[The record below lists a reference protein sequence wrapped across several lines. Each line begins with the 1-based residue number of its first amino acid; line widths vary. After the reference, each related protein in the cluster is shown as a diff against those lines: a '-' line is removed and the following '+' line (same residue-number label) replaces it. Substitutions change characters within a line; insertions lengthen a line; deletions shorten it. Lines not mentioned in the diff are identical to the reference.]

1 MSQQREEFNDSS
13 AVKVRKFGVQDFLRL
28 TLPNWYWFIA
38 SLALFIAGATLYIR
52 STPKQYL
59 RKATVLVKDSR
70 KGSGT
75 EVTAFSDIMGGIGRR
90 SVDNEI
96 HIFKSRRL
104 MESVVKRYDL
114 TTRYTVDGKLL
125 TADLYGRSPMIVKFT
140 DENNDAKGSFKYQVE
155 PNGEVSLR
163 GFNDDETFTAVIMPG
178 DTIATPLGNL
188 TLIATPYANNTIEVN
203 VSKMALN
210 DVVES
215 YRGRLQCEI
224 ADKQASVINISMIDE
239 VAKRAEDVINGIID
253 AYNLDAIGDKQEISR
268 LTEQFINE
276 RLSTLGNEL
285 NIADEEVAEYKK
297 DNRLYSPAAEATI
310 SAEEIQQLKKN
321 ALSLEANLE
330 MAKYI
335 HTYVSEETPDM
346 RLIPASTALA
356 SGASQGLTAQIE
368 SYNRNLLEYQRLA
381 HDSHA
386 SNPVLVDLKAQL
398 LAMRATIIS
407 SLDSHIATLKLQIE
421 QVNREQLKADNR
433 MEDSPHKERELLSI
447 VRQQKV
453 KEELYIY
460 LLTKLEENALTGA
473 TAESNARI
481 IDTAYGSNR
490 PISPRPMYIYL
501 VAICVALLLPLAI
514 IYICDVLN
522 TKVRSRR
529 DIDEVITAP
538 YLGDI
543 PNFTGKADRDIVVKE
558 ESRDAVSE
566 AFRMLRANLGFM
578 SVSNNVK
585 VIMLTSSVPH
595 SGKTFV
601 STNLSVTLAATGKSV
616 VLVDLDLRRR
626 TLSKQLGHRNDRRG
640 ITSFLANKIHSL
652 DDIIIR
658 DEIEGVDLIF
668 SGPQPPNPTEIL
680 MSDRMKELM
689 QELRSRYDYIIID
702 SVPAL
707 AVADAMVI
715 DPLVDLT
722 LYVIRQDN
730 LDRTHLPDIE
740 RLHKEKR
747 IHNMGI
753 IFNGVKQSKH
763 GYGYGY
769 GYGYSYGYGYYSEE
783 DTSTTKRRLKKIL
796 SLFRKH

>member
-178 DTIATPLGNL
+178 DTIATPLGNI

-460 LLTKLEENALTGA
+460 LLTKLEENALMGA

-481 IDTAYGSNR
+481 IDHAYGSNR
-490 PISPRPMYIYL
+490 PVSPNTTMIML
-501 VAICVALLLPLAI
+501 VALVMGLAI
-514 IYICDVLN
+514 PFAILYLREILN
-522 TKVRSRR
+522 TNVRSRR
-529 DIDEVITAP
+529 DLDAVLSIP
-538 YLGDI
+538 YIGDI
-543 PNFTGKADRDIVVKE
+543 PQYEGNKGNGIVVRE
-558 ESRDAVSE
+558 DSRDAVSE
-566 AFRMLRANLGFM
+566 SFRMIRTNLGFM
-578 SVSNNVK
+578 AVDKSIK
-585 VIMLTSSVPH
+585 VIMFTSSIPH

-601 STNLSVTLAATGKSV
+601 SSNMAMTLAASGKRV
-616 VLVDLDLRRR
+616 VVVDFDLRRR
-626 TLSKQLGHRNDRRG
+626 TLSKSMGHGNERRG
-640 ITSFLANKIHSL
+640 LTSFLTGKIADLENIITPSNIDPNL
-652 DDIIIR
+652 DF
-658 DEIEGVDLIF
+658 VF
-668 SGPQPPNPTEIL
+668 SGPQPPNPAEML
-680 MSDRMKELM
+680 LSQRVDELTA
-689 QELRSRYDYIIID
+689 ELRARYDYVIID
-702 SVPAL
+702 SVPAM
-707 AVADAMVI
+707 AVADAMII
-715 DPLVDLT
+715 DRLVDLT
-722 LYVIRQDN
+722 AYVIRQGN
-730 LDRTHLPDIE
+730 LDRRHLPDIE
-740 RLHKEKR
+740 TLYREKKFR
-747 IHNMGI
+747 NMCVI
-753 IFNGVKQSKH
+753 LNGVTTTKRSY

-769 GYGYSYGYGYYSEE
+769 GYGYLSDGEK
-783 DTSTTKRRLKKIL
+783 TTLWRRMKQWFKRG
-796 SLFRKH
+796 